1 MKCNIMSEST
11 SSTRKTTTRFFLFY
25 FTIFFLQE
33 RVRRFSM
40 PFLFRLQCLKG
51 QFCAIIS
58 FNNGF
63 DSIRKWNKEK
73 QSIFWMLGGEG
84 KMKNHV
90 NYISF
95 AVFFFIPTITWIFPL
110 DNLVKKKKFSA
121 SDNVVHWKFFIA
133 SARKMLKA
141 TNN

>member
-73 QSIFWMLGGEG
+73 QSIFWMHGGEG
-84 KMKNHV
+84 KMKNHF

-95 AVFFFIPTITWIFPL
+95 AVFFFHSNNYLNFSTRQL
-110 DNLVKKKKFSA
+110 GEEKKILSVWQCCSLEVFYCFRKKNVE
-121 SDNVVHWKFFIA
+121 SDK
-133 SARKMLKA
+133 
-141 TNN
+141 